1 MKGATM
7 LATLQRLGILPS
19 FSRPSVSDNN
29 PYSEALFRT
38 LKYAPIYPGR
48 PFEDIEEAR
57 IWVARFV
64 EWYNN
69 EHRHSAISFVTPAQ
83 RHAGEDA
90 AALRKEQRCMR
101 QPRLAIHIGGETG
114 QQETG
119 SRSRSFTSTRKR
131 PLPAHQM

>member
-90 AALRKEQRCMR
+90 ATLAKRAAVYEAAKARHPYRRSEEHTSELQSRGHLVC
-101 QPRLAIHIGGETG
+101 RLLLEKKN
-114 QQETG
+114 
-119 SRSRSFTSTRKR
+119 R
-131 PLPAHQM
+131 